1 MAKFCTYCGA
11 PLEQDA
17 VSCKECG
24 VKVLG
29 AEAAAE
35 PKNEPAVVP
44 PVAPPAEKAIPVQAP
59 SKAQVQTEPTGKY
72 GVTKTS
78 AFFWLTLLFSLPI
91 VGFICSI
98 VFNFTAKKLSTR
110 HFSRAIMLWYIVGII
125 AAILSVVVVLVLG
138 AVLGFGIMDL
148 ISEITYY

>member
-11 PLEQDA
+11 PLEQNA

-29 AEAAAE
+29 AQATTETIVE
-35 PKNEPAVVP
+35 TTT
-44 PVAPPAEKAIPVQAP
+44 PVAPKPDGNNSPAQTVV
-59 SKAQVQTEPTGKY
+59 KAQTQTEPTGRY

-110 HFSRAIMLWYIVGII
+110 HFSRAIMLWYIVGIV
-125 AAILSVVVVLVLG
+125 ASILSVILLFVLG

-148 ISEITYY
+148 IDEIMYY